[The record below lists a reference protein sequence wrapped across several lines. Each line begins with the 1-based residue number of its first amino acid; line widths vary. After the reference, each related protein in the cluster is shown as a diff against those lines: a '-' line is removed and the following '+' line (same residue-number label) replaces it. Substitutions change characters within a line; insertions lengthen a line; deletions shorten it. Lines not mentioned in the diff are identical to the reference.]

1 MVIHALVPW
10 TSILIWTI
18 TIFMDRP
25 CSCLWCF
32 CWTSFLIKC
41 FGHDLVMDDYHG
53 QTKLNLN
60 PYQFPL
66 CPCVDHITVTLTS
79 GDFFIGR
86 RFSKWHVSVI
96 SEQTSWMLTCGII
109 LVVYKSHCFILQKI
123 ATWHILVG
131 SCHFNVPHCC
141 QQIREYLSYPF
152 TFLIFSSL
160 TLVVLCFSSRSF
172 LPSLVLFV

>member
-1 MVIHALVPW
+1 
-10 TSILIWTI
+10 
-18 TIFMDRP
+18 
-25 CSCLWCF
+25 
-32 CWTSFLIKC
+32 
-41 FGHDLVMDDYHG
+41 MDDYHG

-79 GDFFIGR
+79 GDFFIGQ

-96 SEQTSWMLTCGII
+96 SEQTSWMLTRGII

-131 SCHFNVPHCC
+131 SCHFNVPPCC